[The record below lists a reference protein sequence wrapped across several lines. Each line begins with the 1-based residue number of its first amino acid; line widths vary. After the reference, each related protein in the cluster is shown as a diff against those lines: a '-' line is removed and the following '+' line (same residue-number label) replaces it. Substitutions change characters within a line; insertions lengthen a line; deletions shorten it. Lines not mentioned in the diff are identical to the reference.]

1 MVTLLM
7 LMCWWD
13 LHTLTPVV
21 GPTAPHPTP
30 HHSGFTHPN
39 GSQHRHCACRIH
51 GSQAPIWGKPLF
63 LHPLRNFQPSQTTP
77 YHSLHLSGVRS
88 GGYVHC
94 HNSAEE
100 LGGITVW
107 AQRVP
112 QTTRGA
118 PALSASNSGRK
129 GASRPY
135 KHLHLLLVC
144 W

>member
-1 MVTLLM
+1 M
-7 LMCWWD
+7 L
-13 LHTLTPVV
+13 V
-21 GPTAPHPTP
+21 
-30 HHSGFTHPN
+30 GFTYSDASRWSN
-39 GSQHRHCACRIH
+39 GPSPHLIIV
-51 GSQAPIWGKPLF
+51 GSLIQTDLSIGTVHAGSMDHIWGKPLF
-63 LHPLRNFQPSQTTP
+63 LHPLWNFQPSQTTP
-77 YHSLHLSGVRS
+77 YHCLHLSGVRS

-94 HNSAEE
+94 HNWAEE